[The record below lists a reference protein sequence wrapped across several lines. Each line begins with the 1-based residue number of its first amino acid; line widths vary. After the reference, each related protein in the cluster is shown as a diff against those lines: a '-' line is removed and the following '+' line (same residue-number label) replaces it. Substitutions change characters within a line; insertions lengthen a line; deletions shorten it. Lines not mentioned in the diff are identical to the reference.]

1 MSNYQIKLL
10 AAALM
15 VVDHIGAVFFP
26 KILGLRILGRLSF
39 PLFCWLLV
47 QGEAHTKNFQRYAI
61 RLLVLGIIS
70 QPIFQLIFQVQR
82 LNIFFTLLI
91 GLGSLR
97 ATRQSPR
104 FQVLSWI
111 GGGLLAEV
119 SSAEYGAYGIG
130 AIALLKYF
138 QPGKIWWWASWILLH
153 LILLIAQPSF
163 GQIQLFAIVAPLI
176 LQMVNHQPG
185 AKARLFYLF
194 YPVHLLVL
202 YLIKMGLTRVNVLG

>member
-1 MSNYQIKLL
+1 
-10 AAALM
+10 M

-26 KILGLRILGRLSF
+26 EILELRVLGRLSF

-47 QGEAHTKNFQRYAI
+47 QGEAHTRNFQQYAI
-61 RLLVLGIIS
+61 RLLVLGIVS
-70 QPIFQLIFQVQR
+70 QPIYQLIFQVQR

-91 GLGSLR
+91 GLGCLR
-97 ATRQSPR
+97 TARQAPQ

-138 QPGKIWWWASWILLH
+138 QPNKIVWWASWILLH

-163 GQIQLFAIVAPLI
+163 GQIQLFAIAAPLI
-176 LQMVNHQPG
+176 LQMVNRQPG
-185 AKARLFYLF
+185 AKARWFYLF

-202 YLIKMGLTRVNVLG
+202 YLIRIGLTRASVLG